1 MTEKKASRTEESGER
16 IKVKNAFN
24 PVLWMCGI
32 ISAPTLGYGAF
43 NPNLPL
49 WAVVVG
55 CAPVAVALYSYI
67 FFMHND
73 ADRLQSEEFQIQ
85 KRTIEIAQQKG
96 TPPTEVNT
104 LLVIEN
110 PQLLSI
116 GTEQDNK

>member
-1 MTEKKASRTEESGER
+1 
-16 IKVKNAFN
+16 
-24 PVLWMCGI
+24 
-32 ISAPTLGYGAF
+32 
-43 NPNLPL
+43 
-49 WAVVVG
+49 
-55 CAPVAVALYSYI
+55 
-67 FFMHND
+67 MHND

-116 GTEQDNK
+116 GTEQDDK

>member
-1 MTEKKASRTEESGER
+1 MTEKHASRTEESGER

-43 NPNLPL
+43 NPELPTWL
-49 WAVVVG
+49 IIIG
-55 CAPVAVALYSYI
+55 SAPVAVALYSYI

-85 KRTIEIAQQKG
+85 KRTIEIAQQKD
-96 TPPTEVNT
+96 TPPVEINKLSVT
-104 LLVIEN
+104 EN

-116 GTEQDNK
+116 GMEQDPQ